1 MISDEKINNIR
12 KDKIKKGLILTIDYI
27 IFILLYVVSYKF
39 EFQFNE
45 DRTLFNDKLID
56 VCSIFFGVF
65 VGCIFLFE
73 KFKKADTY
81 TEFINFSR
89 NLLFLNLL
97 IIALSFV
104 IILINPILAETS
116 EFIISW
122 KPKVLLFS
130 IYVSLFGVV
139 IYKIFRFVK
148 MMIIVIRAK

>member
-12 KDKIKKGLILTIDYI
+12 KDKIKKGLILSIDYL
-27 IFILLYVVSYKF
+27 IFIILFFLSYIF
-39 EFQFNE
+39 EFQFNN

-97 IIALSFV
+97 IITLSFV
-104 IILINPILAETS
+104 IILVNPNLAETS
-116 EFIISW
+116 EFIICF

-148 MMIIVIRAK
+148 MMIVIIRVK